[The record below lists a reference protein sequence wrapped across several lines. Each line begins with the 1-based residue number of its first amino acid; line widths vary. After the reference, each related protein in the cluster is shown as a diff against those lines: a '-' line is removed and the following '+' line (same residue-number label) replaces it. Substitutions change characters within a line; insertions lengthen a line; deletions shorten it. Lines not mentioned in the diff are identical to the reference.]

1 MEGISLPRSFF
12 AFETE
17 GFAPEIA
24 QPERGCIL
32 AQTLNS
38 SCDITHHNMIV
49 KGHFS
54 GISQVTVKLWSGLRR
69 FKVVLKLSRNASLKC
84 ICLSVEYKRHYT
96 GCIHIYIYIYIY
108 WLYIVYVCVGGI
120 RGSI

>member
-1 MEGISLPRSFF
+1 
-12 AFETE
+12 
-17 GFAPEIA
+17 
-24 QPERGCIL
+24 
-32 AQTLNS
+32 
-38 SCDITHHNMIV
+38 MIV

-54 GISQVTVKLWSGLRR
+54 GISQVTVKLWSGEEPRR